1 MKQSLRIFL
10 SSTRALSLTSVSMS
24 VKKGLSSVFCRY
36 RPAYL
41 VKKLVYNG
49 QFVAS
54 CLKAFNPHWESLQTD
69 DV

>member
-1 MKQSLRIFL
+1 MKQSLRIFRHPTVPYQ
-10 SSTRALSLTSVSMS
+10 SMTSVSMS
-24 VKKGLSSVFCRY
+24 VKKGLSSVSCRY

-54 CLKAFNPHWESLQTD
+54 CLKAFNPH
-69 DV
+69 